1 MRFRKAVQWSH
12 SIIREVLG
20 PGDVAVDATAGNGHD
35 TLFLCR
41 LTGPDGHV
49 HGIDIQEQAIEATRR
64 RLTDNGVTPW
74 SFSLTCGSHSNL
86 SDLIPGSHRPKV
98 RAIMFNFG
106 YLPGGD
112 HDLTT
117 REETSVAAVS
127 QAMDLLA
134 PGGRMTLTF
143 YTGHPG
149 GPEEAAAVRR
159 LLEQSDPSIWVV
171 LEYRF
176 INLPNNPPY
185 VVALER
191 SAGCD

>member
-1 MRFRKAVQWSH
+1 
-12 SIIREVLG
+12 
-20 PGDVAVDATAGNGHD
+20 
-35 TLFLCR
+35 
-41 LTGPDGHV
+41 
-49 HGIDIQEQAIEATRR
+49 
-64 RLTDNGVTPW
+64 
-74 SFSLTCGSHSNL
+74 
-86 SDLIPGSHRPKV
+86 
-98 RAIMFNFG
+98 MFNFG

-112 HDLTT
+112 HELTT
-117 REETSVAAVS
+117 RGETSVAAVS

-149 GPEEAAAVRR
+149 GPEEADAVLR
-159 LLEQSDPSIWVV
+159 LLEQADPSIWVV

-191 SAGCD
+191 SDS